1 MSMLVLSAGLLC
13 WFRPAEPLLPEAAG
27 VIAEG
32 RAQLERVEHFA
43 SQSRYGECWAAAL
56 RRVDVGC
63 KDFNE
68 ETQSRIALAFAHCH
82 LQRSARSFPL
92 CAEGSSVQDC
102 TRHMDALAFST
113 YTEFFTHA
121 HSICYFLQ
129 SEAWQLQ
136 AENTVHR
143 LTENSAHVA
152 LQLEA
157 TNRLAERMVEAQNA
171 TLRSQE
177 EILQNGDALKQTLQD
192 SSQGV
197 KQVFAEMQQS
207 ASEQRLVF
215 SEIFNRVS
223 FLHSFVVSE
232 SHTLYSLLYNLLA
245 LGAVFIVTATQRTAG
260 ARLFLFCLVA
270 LNVYLERLICHVVLE
285 STEPGYEQAEQ
296 LSFLVGLLRR
306 SMVLFS
312 VLVLV
317 YTAVR
322 YRDLTRESV
331 EILRQL
337 RETQSNLQEVF
348 RQAERLTQSM
358 DVRMCQRGKE
368 KEEETEW
375 DGDVSVLSFPRYPAE
390 TSSLSSD
397 AQSSV
402 WLQSVGDRDPVSP
415 SWRRSVG
422 DSAPVS
428 PSRRRRRSSVGVRD
442 PVSPSR
448 RRSVGESAPVSPS
461 RTSRRQQSHWRYV
474 SKPAPS
480 ALVYSILVE
489 DEPAPTAFHTFCTK
503 VKTILSLSLFHSQ
516 KPRYNLRNRQ
526 SLPGPLALQGLK

>member
-43 SQSRYGECWAAAL
+43 SQPRYGECWAAAL

-92 CAEGSSVQDC
+92 CVEGSSVQDC

-136 AENTVHR
+136 AEDTVHR

-192 SSQGV
+192 SSQGRNQTPIAQQLHPV
-197 KQVFAEMQQS
+197 QV
-207 ASEQRLVF
+207 
-215 SEIFNRVS
+215 
-223 FLHSFVVSE
+223 
-232 SHTLYSLLYNLLA
+232 LL
-245 LGAVFIVTATQRTAG
+245 
-260 ARLFLFCLVA
+260 
-270 LNVYLERLICHVVLE
+270 
-285 STEPGYEQAEQ
+285 
-296 LSFLVGLLRR
+296 
-306 SMVLFS
+306 
-312 VLVLV
+312 
-317 YTAVR
+317 
-322 YRDLTRESV
+322 
-331 EILRQL
+331 
-337 RETQSNLQEVF
+337 
-348 RQAERLTQSM
+348 
-358 DVRMCQRGKE
+358 
-368 KEEETEW
+368 
-375 DGDVSVLSFPRYPAE
+375 PA
-390 TSSLSSD
+390 
-397 AQSSV
+397 
-402 WLQSVGDRDPVSP
+402 
-415 SWRRSVG
+415 
-422 DSAPVS
+422 
-428 PSRRRRRSSVGVRD
+428 
-442 PVSPSR
+442 
-448 RRSVGESAPVSPS
+448 
-461 RTSRRQQSHWRYV
+461 
-474 SKPAPS
+474 
-480 ALVYSILVE
+480 
-489 DEPAPTAFHTFCTK
+489 
-503 VKTILSLSLFHSQ
+503 
-516 KPRYNLRNRQ
+516 
-526 SLPGPLALQGLK
+526 

>member
-43 SQSRYGECWAAAL
+43 SQPRYGECWSAAL

-136 AENTVHR
+136 AENTVQR

-368 KEEETEW
+368 KEEETTEW

-402 WLQSVGDRDPVSP
+402 WLQSVGVRDPVSP
-415 SWRRSVG
+415 SQRRSVG

-428 PSRRRRRSSVGVRD
+428 PSRRRSSVGVRD

-461 RTSRRQQSHWRYV
+461 RTSRRQQSHWRHV

-489 DEPAPTAFHTFCTK
+489 DEPA
-503 VKTILSLSLFHSQ
+503 